1 MSALPAAKR
10 RIYRFYLPLT
20 LVLSFINFW
29 RLGFYGG
36 RHASKHALIGLYT
49 GFPGRNGDHMYY
61 TSMAM
66 QFAGKSLSQSRTQV
80 AATFKDYPASS
91 IDLVRGYLDPGFAP
105 LIYPRQVL
113 TQLMSWGYR
122 IFGSSGLGFSTLLIG
137 ATTIALL
144 IRWVWRE
151 WGVGAAWLTLGLIMG
166 SSMFIWYST
175 GLFIESPLLLIE
187 VIWLYSLPISRNFAH
202 HRYWYYVNVL
212 LIVLMGFTRQSPLLP
227 IAVLTGGWFAQ
238 FLQRK
243 KIRNSWFG
251 ITLLGGATAIATYFV
266 TNVWAPYSPIGLS
279 NTRHPSLS
287 AGAKY
292 LWNFLATD
300 PVICLTLV
308 LAIFAARKIKD
319 KTLVWVGLGVFVS
332 CAINVYLATGEYRYW
347 SPLFIFIA
355 PLAGYQLARLIKA
368 GHEIDAPTIKPA
380 KPYLALYLTLI
391 ISVMIALSSL
401 LFYGKADGAIRA
413 TVPVSQI
420 YPTSKVSGSIG
431 CYGPSL
437 RIYLIQNGKKVA
449 ALDGTAMAAN
459 PGITNTLGG
468 PDHGLTYGPLA
479 RFITQ
484 CMAVS
489 GS

>member
-66 QFAGKSLSQSRTQV
+66 QFAGKSLSQSLTQV

-151 WGVGAAWLTLGLIMG
+151 WGVGAAWLTLALIMG

-212 LIVLMGFTRQSPLLP
+212 LIVLMGYTRQSPLLP
-227 IAVLTGGWFAQ
+227 MAVLAGGWFAQ
-238 FLQRK
+238 FLQTK

-279 NTRHPSLS
+279 NVRHPSLS
-287 AGAKY
+287 AGTKY
-292 LWNFLATD
+292 LWHFFVTD

-308 LAIFAARKIKD
+308 LAIYSARKIAD
-319 KTLVWVGLGVFVS
+319 KSLIWVSIGVFIS

-347 SPLFIFIA
+347 SPLFVFIM
-355 PLAGYQLARLIKA
+355 PMAGFQLARLIKA
-368 GHEIDAPTIKPA
+368 IGAPVIRPT

-391 ISVMIALSSL
+391 LTVMITASSF
-401 LFYGKADGAIRA
+401 LFYGKADGTLQASA
-413 TVPVSQI
+413 SVSEL
-420 YPTSKVSGSIG
+420 YPSSKVTGSIG

-437 RIYLIQNGKKVA
+437 RIYFIHDGKKVA

-459 PGITNTLGG
+459 PGMANSLSGLAHGFTYEGLGS
-468 PDHGLTYGPLA
+468 
-479 RFITQ
+479 FISR
-484 CMAVS
+484 CVAVS
-489 GS
+489 GR